1 MLRTPLK
8 LAYVNYI
15 WACPRIEQ
23 DNSGFAEAPLHRY
36 VTGGVTYV
44 RGGDPDW
51 MDQETQRR
59 HATTKKKKEDQEA
72 PVVGSEAQ
80 RKDLEAHGM
89 TVL

>member
-1 MLRTPLK
+1 MTEASCSL
-8 LAYVNYI
+8 
-15 WACPRIEQ
+15 WAENP
-23 DNSGFAEAPLHRY
+23 
-36 VTGGVTYV
+36 T
-44 RGGDPDW
+44 DW